1 MTSIAV
7 YSYSVAAIGF
17 VLLIGLLLT
26 LWRGRTHAAP
36 IAIACACTAFW
47 SGALALQAASG
58 DGLWSVWTDK
68 LEIVRSGAWCV
79 VLVLMLGNYRD
90 PASRWPFGL
99 RTSVFFGGAAYLV
112 LLLAT
117 ALLRTDLMVDLD
129 IGLMPNVTA
138 RVCQAVLGMLL
149 VEQVYRN
156 RTVQERWAIKFAC
169 LGIGAMFA
177 YDFYMYSQAML
188 FHEMDPESWAA
199 RGIVNALAM
208 PLIGT
213 AAKRS
218 DSRANALSLSR
229 RVMFHSTAL
238 FGAALYLLAMGFAGY
253 YLRYFGGSWGGVMQ
267 VVFLC
272 GALLL
277 LAGILFSGTFRAWLK
292 VFVSKH
298 FYSYG
303 YDYREEW
310 MRFTR
315 TLSEHSANIGER
327 AIEAIGALVES
338 PGGVLWQRRDHGEQ
352 KGEHKGDQKGS
363 GFVPVAGWQA
373 ASSAVEP
380 ADSNFCRFL
389 ETTQWVI
396 DLREYKALPEKY
408 GDLEL
413 PAWLQA
419 FPRGWLVV
427 PLIMHGKLFG
437 FVVLQDARSAVALN
451 WEVFDLLEIAGSQ
464 AASYLAQQD
473 AANELMVA
481 RQFESFN
488 RMSTFVV
495 HDLKNLVSQLS
506 LMNANAEKHRDN
518 PEFQRDMLD
527 TVTHSIQKMKTML
540 QKLSRNDAPAR
551 PLPLSV
557 EAAVRQA
564 IALKSAFE
572 PHPTLEVDPGAAG
585 LSVLADRERLERVL
599 GHLIQNAIEA
609 TPRSGSV
616 NVRIRRQGGQVAIQ
630 VADTGAGMS
639 EEFIRERLFKPFE
652 STKPAGMGIGVFE
665 SREYINELGGALDL
679 TSTPSVGTT
688 FTVTLPLYGN
698 AGAGI
703 SAVAVDRA
711 A

>member
-7 YSYSVAAIGF
+7 YSYGVAAIGF
-17 VLLIGLLLT
+17 FLLIGLLLT
-26 LWRGRTHAAP
+26 IWRGRSNVAA
-36 IAIACACTAFW
+36 IAIACALTALW
-47 SGALALQAASG
+47 SAALAMEAASG
-58 DGLWSVWTDK
+58 EGLWSVWTDK
-68 LEIVRSGAWCV
+68 LEILRSGAWCV
-79 VLVLMLGNYRD
+79 VLVILLGNYRD
-90 PASRWPFGL
+90 PSSRWPFGL
-99 RTSVFFGGAAYLV
+99 RTPVFAGVVAYLA

-117 ALLRTDLMVDLD
+117 AVLRTDLMVAMDGIL
-129 IGLMPNVTA
+129 PNVTL

-156 RTVQERWAIKFAC
+156 KTVQERWAIKFAC

-188 FHEMDPESWAA
+188 FHEMHQDTWAA

-213 AAKRS
+213 SVRRS
-218 DSRANALSLSR
+218 TSRSNALALSR

-238 FGAALYLLAMGFAGY
+238 FGSALYLLAMGFAGY

-267 VVFLC
+267 VAFLC

-315 TLSEHSANIGER
+315 TLSENSANIGER
-327 AIEAIGALVES
+327 AVEAVGALVES
-338 PGGVLWQRRDHGEQ
+338 PGGVLWQRREGEA
-352 KGEHKGDQKGS
+352 GG
-363 GFVPVAGWQA
+363 GFQPVAGWQA
-373 ASSAVEP
+373 SSTATEP
-380 ADSNFCRFL
+380 LDSNFCRFL

-396 DLREYKALPEKY
+396 DLHEYQALPEKY
-408 GDLEL
+408 GDLAL
-413 PAWLQA
+413 PEWLRA

-427 PLIMHGKLFG
+427 PLMMHGKLFG
-437 FVVLQDARSAVALN
+437 FVVLQDARSPVALN

-518 PEFQRDMLD
+518 PEFQRDMLE
-527 TVTHSIQKMKTML
+527 TVAHSIQKMKMML
-540 QKLSRNDAPAR
+540 QKLSRNDAPVR
-551 PLPLSV
+551 PVPLAV
-557 EAAVRQA
+557 ETVVRQA

-572 PHPTLEVDPGAAG
+572 PQPVLAIQDLGM
-585 LSVLADRERLERVL
+585 SVLADRERLERVL

-609 TPRSGSV
+609 TPKSGEVSV
-616 NVRIRRQGGQVAIQ
+616 GIRRQGNQVAIT
-630 VADTGAGMS
+630 VADTGAGMT
-639 EEFIRERLFKPFE
+639 EEFIRERLFQPFE

-665 SREYINELGGALDL
+665 SREYINELGGALEL
-679 TSTPSVGTT
+679 RSTPSVGTT
-688 FTVTLPLYGN
+688 FTVTLPLYREHG
-698 AGAGI
+698 AGAAG
-703 SAVAVDRA
+703 AALDRA

>member
-17 VLLIGLLLT
+17 FLLIGLLLT
-26 LWRGRTHAAP
+26 IWRGRSHVAAIV
-36 IAIACACTAFW
+36 IASSLTALW
-47 SGALALQAASG
+47 SAALAWEAASG
-58 DGLWSVWTDK
+58 LGLWSVWTDK
-68 LEIVRSGAWCV
+68 LEILRSGAWCV
-79 VLVLMLGNYRD
+79 VLVLLLGNHRD

-99 RTSVFFGGAAYLV
+99 KTPAFAGVVAYIA

-117 ALLRTDLMVDLD
+117 AVLRTDLMLNIDGIL
-129 IGLMPNVTA
+129 PNVTL

-156 RTVQERWAIKFAC
+156 KTVQERWAIKFAC

-188 FHEMDPESWAA
+188 FHEMHQDTWAA

-213 AAKRS
+213 AVRRGTSRS
-218 DSRANALSLSR
+218 NALALSR

-238 FGAALYLLAMGFAGY
+238 FGSAIYLLAMGFAGY

-267 VVFLC
+267 VAFLC

-277 LAGILFSGTFRAWLK
+277 LAGTLFSGAFRAWLK
-292 VFVSKH
+292 VFISKH

-315 TLSEHSANIGER
+315 TLSESSSNLGER
-327 AIEAIGALVES
+327 AIEAVGALVES
-338 PGGVLWQRRDHGEQ
+338 PGGVLWQRRDGE
-352 KGEHKGDQKGS
+352 GEG
-363 GFVPVAGWQA
+363 GFQPVAGWQA
-373 ASSAVEP
+373 ASTAVEP
-380 ADSNFCRFL
+380 LDSNFCRFL

-396 DLREYKALPEKY
+396 DLREYQALPEKY

-413 PAWLQA
+413 PAWLRA

-427 PLIMHGKLFG
+427 PLIMHSKLFG
-437 FVVLQDARSAVALN
+437 FVVLQDARSTVALN

-527 TVTHSIQKMKTML
+527 TVAHSIQKMKMML

-551 PLPLSV
+551 PVPLAL
-557 EAAVRQA
+557 EAVVRQA

-572 PHPTLEVDPGAAG
+572 PQPVLEIADLG
-585 LSVLADRERLERVL
+585 LWVRADRERLERVL

-609 TPRSGSV
+609 TPKSGRV
-616 NVRIRRQGGQVAIQ
+616 DVGIRRQGASVAIT
-630 VADTGAGMS
+630 VADTGAGMT

-652 STKPAGMGIGVFE
+652 STKPAGLGIGVFE
-665 SREYINELGGALDL
+665 SREYISELGGGLEL
-679 TSTPSVGTT
+679 HSTPSVGTT
-688 FTVTLPLYGN
+688 FIVTLPLYRE
-698 AGAGI
+698 AGAG
-703 SAVAVDRA
+703 VAGAALDRA

>member
-7 YSYSVAAIGF
+7 YSYGVAAVGF
-17 VLLIGLLLT
+17 LLLIGLLLT
-26 LWRGRTHAAP
+26 IWRGRSHVAAIV
-36 IAIACACTAFW
+36 IASALTTLW
-47 SGALALQAASG
+47 SAALAWEAFSG
-58 DGLWSVWTDK
+58 SAPWTAWTDT
-68 LEIVRSGAWCV
+68 LEILRSGAWCA
-79 VLVLMLGNYRD
+79 VLVFFLGDYRD
-90 PASRWPFGL
+90 SRSRWPLGL
-99 RTSVFFGGAAYLV
+99 KTPVFAGVAVYLI
-112 LLLAT
+112 LLVAT
-117 ALLRTDLMVDLD
+117 AVLRTDLMINVNGVL
-129 IGLMPNVTA
+129 PSVTA

-156 RTVQERWAIKFAC
+156 KTIQERWAIKFAC
-169 LGIGAMFA
+169 LGIGAMFV

-188 FHEMDPESWAA
+188 FHEMHDDTWAA

-213 AAKRS
+213 AVKRGT
-218 DSRANALSLSR
+218 SRGNALALSR

-238 FGAALYLLAMGFAGY
+238 FGSAVYLLAMGFAGY
-253 YLRYFGGSWGGVMQ
+253 YLRYFGGSWGGVIQ
-267 VVFLC
+267 VAFLC
-272 GALLL
+272 SALLL

-315 TLSEHSANIGER
+315 TLSENSTNIGGR
-327 AIEAIGALVES
+327 AIEAVAALVES
-338 PGGVLWQRRDHGEQ
+338 PGGVLWQRREGE
-352 KGEHKGDQKGS
+352 GGGA
-363 GFVPVAGWQA
+363 GFQPVAGWQA
-373 ASSAVEP
+373 SSIAVEP
-380 ADSNFCRFL
+380 LESNFCRFL
-389 ETTQWVI
+389 ETTQWII
-396 DLREYKALPEKY
+396 DLREYRALPEKY
-408 GDLEL
+408 GELEL
-413 PAWLQA
+413 PAWLQV

-427 PLIMHGKLFG
+427 PLIMHAKLFG
-437 FVVLQDARSAVALN
+437 FVVLQEARSPVALN

-527 TVTHSIQKMKTML
+527 TVTHSIQKMKMML
-540 QKLSRNDAPAR
+540 QKLSRNDAPVR
-551 PLPLSV
+551 PVPLAV
-557 EAAVRQA
+557 EAVARQA

-572 PHPTLEVDPGAAG
+572 PQPVLDIEDHG

-609 TPRSGSV
+609 TPKNGQVSV
-616 NVRIRRQGGQVAIQ
+616 GIRRKAGQVAIT
-630 VADTGAGMS
+630 VADTGVGMT
-639 EEFIRERLFKPFE
+639 EDFIRERLFKPFE
-652 STKPAGMGIGVFE
+652 STKAAGMGIGVFE
-665 SREYINELGGALDL
+665 SREYINELGGALEL
-679 TSTPSVGTT
+679 KSTPSVGTT
-688 FTVTLPLYGN
+688 FIVTLPLHRDLGTGT
-698 AGAGI
+698 AAL
-703 SAVAVDRA
+703 DRA

>member
-17 VLLIGLLLT
+17 FLLIGLLLT
-26 LWRGRTHAAP
+26 IWRGRSHVAAV
-36 IAIACACTAFW
+36 AIASALSALW
-47 SGALALQAASG
+47 AAALAWEAAG
-58 DGLWSVWTDK
+58 GLGLWSVWTDK
-68 LEIVRSGAWCV
+68 LEILRSGAWCV
-79 VLVLMLGNYRD
+79 VLVLLLGNYRD
-90 PASRWPFGL
+90 PASRWPLGL
-99 RTSVFFGGAAYLV
+99 RTPVFAGVIAYLA
-112 LLLAT
+112 LLLVT
-117 ALLRTDLMVDLD
+117 AVLRTDLMFNVDGIL
-129 IGLMPNVTA
+129 PNVTA

-156 RTVQERWAIKFAC
+156 KTVQERWAIKFAC
-169 LGIGAMFA
+169 LGIGAVFA

-188 FHEMDPESWAA
+188 FHEMHEDTWAA

-213 AAKRS
+213 AVKRGT
-218 DSRANALSLSR
+218 SRSNALALSR

-238 FGAALYLLAMGFAGY
+238 FGSALYLLAMGFAGY

-267 VVFLC
+267 VAFLC
-272 GALLL
+272 GALLV

-315 TLSEHSANIGER
+315 TLSENSANIGER
-327 AIEAIGALVES
+327 AIEAVGALVES
-338 PGGVLWQRRDHGEQ
+338 PGGVLWQRRD
-352 KGEHKGDQKGS
+352 GDGG
-363 GFVPVAGWQA
+363 GFQPVAGWQA
-373 ASSAVEP
+373 SSSAVEP
-380 ADSNFCRFL
+380 LDSNFCRFL

-396 DLREYKALPEKY
+396 DLHEYQALPEKY

-413 PAWLQA
+413 PDWLRA

-427 PLIMHGKLFG
+427 PLMMHAKLFG
-437 FVVLQDARSAVALN
+437 FVVLQDARSTVALN

-518 PEFQRDMLD
+518 PEFQRDMLE
-527 TVTHSIQKMKTML
+527 TVAHSIGKMKMML
-540 QKLSRNDAPAR
+540 QKLSRNDAPVR
-551 PLPLSV
+551 PVPLAV
-557 EAAVRQA
+557 EAVVRQA

-572 PHPTLEVDPGAAG
+572 PQPVLDIQDLG
-585 LSVLADRERLERVL
+585 LAVLADRERLERVL

-609 TPRSGSV
+609 TPKSGQV
-616 NVRIRRQGGQVAIQ
+616 AVGIRRQGGQVAIT
-630 VADTGAGMS
+630 VADTGAGMT

-679 TSTPSVGTT
+679 NSTPSVGTT
-688 FTVTLPLYGN
+688 FTVTLPLYRDLG
-698 AGAGI
+698 AGA
-703 SAVAVDRA
+703 AAALDRA